1 MISFL
6 FVALRL
12 GSVGLTVLICLQ
24 TVFANIFVVK
34 QIDLFGLPVTC
45 SDVYIVGSLLG
56 LNLLQEFYSKE
67 AAKRALRIS
76 FFSAL
81 FFIAM
86 VEMHLLYVP
95 NGVDTTQF
103 AFLRIFS
110 STPRIVFASIAV
122 FFLVQQIDMRI
133 FGWLQKKANGR
144 HLPLRMGLS
153 LFFSQTI
160 DTILFSYAGLYGL
173 VASVIAVIV
182 VSLPIKFLS
191 IVCSAPFTA
200 LCRKFVKGQ
209 S

>member
-12 GSVGLTVLICLQ
+12 GSLGLTVLICLQ

-56 LNLLQEFYSKE
+56 LNLLQEFFSKE

-86 VEMHLLYVP
+86 VEMHLLYTP
-95 NGVDTTQF
+95 NGADTTQF
-103 AFLRIFS
+103 AFQRIFS
-110 STPRIVFASIAV
+110 STPRIVFASVAV

-144 HLPLRMGLS
+144 HLPLRIGLS
-153 LFFSQTI
+153 LFLSQTI

-191 IVCSAPFTA
+191 IVCSAPFTS